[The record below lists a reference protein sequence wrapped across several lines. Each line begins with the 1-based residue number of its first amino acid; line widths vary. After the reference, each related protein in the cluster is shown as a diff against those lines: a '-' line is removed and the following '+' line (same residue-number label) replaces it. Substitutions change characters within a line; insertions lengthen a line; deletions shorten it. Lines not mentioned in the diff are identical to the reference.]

1 MSGSSPL
8 ARGLPARP
16 ALPRRRPPDHPRS
29 RGVYALADEAEYQWG
44 GSSPLARGLRHG
56 HDQILR
62 PEGIIPAR
70 AGFTLRKASD
80 GSVGRDHPRS
90 RGVYRARRQH
100 RPRGRGSSPLAR
112 GLLWVIVAVW
122 RAIRI
127 IPARAGFTVRMSLSV
142 MMGPDHPRSRGV
154 YMVPAGR
161 SHYWRGSSP
170 LARGLP
176 RVAVPAGGLV
186 GIIPARAGFTSPTTA
201 GCLPAG
207 DHPRSRGVY
216 WNATLDALSAAGS
229 SPLARGLRPPP
240 RTRTRPARIIPA
252 RAGFTEIRRVFE
264 ALRTDHPRS
273 RGVYPM
279 RHGKE
284 SR

>member
-8 ARGLPARP
+8 ARGFPARP

-154 YMVPAGR
+154 YLAHDGWVPASWGSSPLARGLLERDPGR
-161 SHYWRGSSP
+161 PERGRIIPARAGFTATAENTDPSSPDHPRSRGVYGNSTGLRSSSDGSSP

-176 RVAVPAGGLV
+176 DETRK
-186 GIIPARAGFTSPTTA
+186 GITMT
-201 GCLPAG
+201 
-207 DHPRSRGVY
+207 
-216 WNATLDALSAAGS
+216 
-229 SPLARGLRPPP
+229 
-240 RTRTRPARIIPA
+240 RIIPA
-252 RAGFTEIRRVFE
+252 RAGFTPP
-264 ALRTDHPRS
+264 TS
-273 RGVYPM
+273 G
-279 RHGKE
+279 
-284 SR
+284 